1 MLFCKV
7 HVQTRASNNF
17 AILPLF
23 HYCWSWSI
31 RWTIL
36 VLLRALT
43 GPVLFSLTCASYLFA
58 ALVCVN
64 ISACCSRCC
73 TSAYIAIVLCRC
85 PLVILRRDWSEIH
98 LGWLER
104 VSSLPDISCFF
115 FFGFVTWAPCSL
127 VMLLQ
132 FSCGPV
138 DSRPVRGW
146 NAFNHYQFWLPGLL
160 LMLCSVLAGKT
171 VIRSLSSAT
180 PSPPKAS
187 PKGCLSD
194 SCNET
199 WTCSAV
205 FDRRQCRVSPF
216 GSCRFKFHY
225 SMTPYRCI

>member
-115 FFGFVTWAPCSL
+115 FLDLSRERL
-127 VMLLQ
+127 VRSWCFFNFLADLLIRALCADEMLLTAANSD
-132 FSCGPV
+132 FPDCC
-138 DSRPVRGW
+138 W
-146 NAFNHYQFWLPGLL
+146 CY
-160 LMLCSVLAGKT
+160 VL
-171 VIRSLSSAT
+171 
-180 PSPPKAS
+180 
-187 PKGCLSD
+187 
-194 SCNET
+194 
-199 WTCSAV
+199 
-205 FDRRQCRVSPF
+205 F
-216 GSCRFKFHY
+216 
-225 SMTPYRCI
+225 